1 MNLIV
6 AYITTF
12 FVIVLNV
19 LRVLLSF
26 LTICEVRRRLRVWY
40 SMTELHQQITRGTIH
55 LPVARSDIDTDDDV
69 RKMVD
74 AVNCVAA
81 IHTCYLAFY
90 CFVFDPVWDIDT
102 YIFDLLTACVL
113 VSIRL

>member
-6 AYITTF
+6 ANITAVFT
-12 FVIVLNV
+12 VVLN
-19 LRVLLSF
+19 LFRVLLSF
-26 LTICEVRRRLRVWY
+26 LTICEVRRRLRVWH
-40 SMTELHQQITRGTIH
+40 SMTDLHHQITRGKTH
-55 LPVARSDIDTDDDV
+55 LPVARDDIDNDDGV
-69 RKMVD
+69 RRMVD

-102 YIFDLLTACVL
+102 YIFDLLVACVL